1 MSFSIKPCLLAI
13 TAVAGILSA
22 CVNENKSLGESL
34 IPNSQKYTIYTA
46 SFPIEEMSQQMADS
60 LSAYSMYRFTV
71 GAVRDEAFGLSTR
84 SAAFTLV
91 PVNDTLNFGTNTKF
105 RQFHFSAVKDTLSY
119 ADEAQR
125 YILQNI
131 NVYELDKA
139 IDYKK
144 LYPEISYTK
153 KRITDGIPVYNGN
166 DSLSFN
172 FSKEFGEKFLTIKQ
186 EDLDTM
192 PNYTKRFP
200 GIVLT
205 VDEPAGNGGRI
216 NMFRLPIDVQ
226 NGYIY
231 GSCAELKITADYGDR
246 KQVDTSFTF
255 YFGPVQM
262 YDLGGVTTTSVTSQT
277 QIAFDMTTHE
287 SKGQAGKVDKVAYL
301 EGGRGLKPV
310 ISAEGL
316 RNLAIDEI
324 AKHTDNPTSAVIC
337 KATLVLPFEF
347 PENYKDI
354 YKYPTMISPTCL
366 IVTDT
371 TMTFAGITDSS
382 ASDEDQGDINR
393 STCRYTPDISHH
405 IQKLIRIT
413 DEKKIHDYDVWLLA
427 MATEIVSNA
436 KASTS
441 SDTDDYYR
449 NLLYA
454 NYYNSMYGGYGY
466 GGYGYGG
473 YGYNSY
479 YNNNY
484 YNYMML
490 QSMYSQSSSGSTTK
504 SATMMDFHRYYKAI
518 FHGPGAE
525 KDVPMFKITYAIP
538 KTVE

>member
-1 MSFSIKPCLLAI
+1 MAI
-13 TAVAGILSA
+13 AAAAGIFSS
-22 CVNENKSLGESL
+22 CVNEDKSLGESL
-34 IPNSQKYTIYTA
+34 IPDARQYDIYTA
-46 SFPIEEMSQQMADS
+46 SFPIEDMRQEMADS

-71 GAVRDEAFGLSTR
+71 GAVRDEAFGLTTR

-91 PVNDTLNFGTNTKF
+91 PINDTLDFGTNTKF
-105 RQFHFSAVKDTLSY
+105 RQFHFSAVADTLSY
-119 ADEAQR
+119 ADASQQ

-131 NVYELDKA
+131 NVYELDKP
-139 IDYKK
+139 IDYTKV
-144 LYPEISYTK
+144 YPTVSHSG
-153 KRITDGIPVYNGN
+153 KRITDGIPVYNGS

-172 FSKEFGEKFLTIKQ
+172 FSREFGEKYLKIRK

-192 PNYTKRFP
+192 PDYTKKFP
-200 GIVLT
+200 GILLT
-205 VDEPAGNGGRI
+205 VDEPAGNSGRI
-216 NMFRLPIDVQ
+216 NMFRLPLDVQ
-226 NGYIY
+226 SGYIY
-231 GSCAELKITADYGDR
+231 GSFAELKFTADYGDR

-262 YDLGGVTTTSVTSQT
+262 YDLSGVTTTSVTTQT

-287 SKGQAGKVDKVAYL
+287 SKGMAGRVDKTAYL

-316 RNLAIDEI
+316 RTLALDEI
-324 AKHTDNPTSAVIC
+324 SKHTDKPESAVIS
-337 KATLVLPFEF
+337 KATLILPFEF
-347 PENYKDI
+347 PEDYTEI

-405 IQKLIRIT
+405 IQELIKIS
-413 DEKKIHDYDVWLLA
+413 DEKKIHDYDIWILA
-427 MATEIVSNA
+427 MATEVVSNA
-436 KASTS
+436 QASTS
-441 SDTDDYYR
+441 SDMDDYYQ
-449 NLLYA
+449 NLMYA
-454 NYYNSMYGGYGY
+454 NYYNSMYGGYG
-466 GGYGYGG
+466 GYGYGG
-473 YGYNSY
+473 YGYSSY

-490 QSMYSQSSSGSTTK
+490 QSLYSSSSSSSSTTK
-504 SATMMDFHRYYKAI
+504 KSTMMDFHRYYKAV

-525 KDVPMFKITYAIP
+525 KDVPMFKITYAVP
-538 KTVE
+538 KTDD